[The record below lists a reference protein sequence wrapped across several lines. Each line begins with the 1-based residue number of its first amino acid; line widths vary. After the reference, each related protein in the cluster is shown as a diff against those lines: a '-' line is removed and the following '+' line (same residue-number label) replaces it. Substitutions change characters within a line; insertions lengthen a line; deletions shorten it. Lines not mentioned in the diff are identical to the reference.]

1 MTNTTRRD
9 FLAKT
14 GLAASAL
21 TLASRQ
27 LSAAETR
34 SPIITSATEPDS
46 AVKVLLLEAL
56 TAAKL
61 AGASWADA
69 RVQRQRRQNLGTR
82 EQQVTNVSDSD
93 SIGCG
98 VRVLVDGTWGFS
110 ATRVLTKDGVARAA
124 RQAVALAKA
133 NRVARD
139 RMVKLAPTEA
149 HPNASWKSSY
159 TIDPWSIPVEEKV
172 DLLLR
177 ANAAAL
183 KVPNIRF
190 VNSGL
195 SFVKEERSYANS
207 EGSMIA
213 QDVVRSWVTMSVSA
227 VSNDRTDVAVRGPE
241 VVQPA
246 GRGWEYVLEADIVSN
261 ATVWAEQARAKL
273 TARSVDV
280 GRWDLVIHPSQLFL
294 TIHES
299 IGHPTELDRAMG
311 YEANFAGTSF
321 IAPPDDVLGKLRLGP
336 DHLTVRGDRSQPN
349 ALATIGY
356 DDDGV
361 KPDDFD
367 IIKNGI
373 FWDYQTTREQA
384 EWLRPWYEKNNM
396 PVRSH
401 GCAYAQSWSDVAF
414 QRMPNVSIVPDQKVD
429 RSWNDLIASTDKG
442 IAMIGRSSYSIDQQ
456 RYNAQFGAQ
465 ICYEIKSGKIVGQ
478 LKDVAYVMRT
488 SDFWNAIDII
498 GGKSSYELGGTFND
512 GKGQPGQ
519 SNAVSHGCPPC
530 LFRDINV
537 LNTGTAS

>member
-1 MTNTTRRD
+1 MTTRRD
-9 FLAKT
+9 FLVKS

-21 TLASRQ
+21 ALTSRQ
-27 LSAAETR
+27 LAAAEAP
-34 SPIITSATEPDS
+34 SPILRAGTQPDP

-69 RVQRQRRQNLGTR
+69 RVQRQRTQRLSTR
-82 EQQVTNVSDSD
+82 EQQVTGVGDTD
-93 SIGCG
+93 TIGIG

-110 ATRVLTKDGVARAA
+110 ATHALTKDGAARAA
-124 RQAVALAKA
+124 KQAVSLAKA
-133 NRVARD
+133 NRVAQD
-139 RMVKLAPTEA
+139 RLVRLAPTDV
-149 HPNASWKSSY
+149 HPNATWKSSY
-159 TIDPWSIPVEEKV
+159 VIDPWTIPVEEKAE
-172 DLLLR
+172 LLLA

-190 VNSGL
+190 VNSSL

-207 EGSMIA
+207 EGSMIT
-213 QDVVRSWVTMSVSA
+213 QDVVRSWVTMSVTA
-227 VSNDRTDVAVRGPE
+227 VSDDRTETATRGPE
-241 VVQPA
+241 VVQPM
-246 GRGWEYVLEADIVSN
+246 GRGWEYVLENDIVGN
-261 ATVWAEQARAKL
+261 APKWAEEAREKL

-280 GRWDLVIHPSQLFL
+280 GRWDLILHPSQLFL

-311 YEANFAGTSF
+311 YEANYAGTSF
-321 IAPPDDVLGKLRLGP
+321 IAPPDEVLGKLRLGP
-336 DHLTVRGDRSQPN
+336 DHLTIRGDRSQDN
-349 ALATIGY
+349 ALSTIGY

-401 GCAYAQSWSDVAF
+401 GCSYAQSWSDVAF
-414 QRMPNVSIVPDQKVD
+414 QRMPNVSIVPDQTVD
-429 RSWNDLIASTDKG
+429 RTWEDLIASTDKG

-465 ICYEIKSGKIVGQ
+465 VCYEVKGGKIVGQ

-488 SDFWNAIDII
+488 PDFWNSIDLI
-498 GGKSSYELGGTFND
+498 GGQSSYEFGGTFND

-530 LFRDINV
+530 LFRNINV
-537 LNTGTAS
+537 LNTGRTQ

>member
-1 MTNTTRRD
+1 MSTRRD

-14 GLAASAL
+14 GLAAGAL
-21 TLASRQ
+21 ALASKQ
-27 LSAAETR
+27 LSAAEHAR
-34 SPIITSATEPDS
+34 SPIITADTEPDP

-82 EQQVTNVSDSD
+82 EQQVTNVSDTD
-93 SIGCG
+93 TIGCG

-110 ATRVLTKDGVARAA
+110 ATRSLTKDGVARAA
-124 RQAVALAKA
+124 KQAVALAKA

-139 RMVKLAPTEA
+139 RMVRLAPTEVHA
-149 HPNASWKSSY
+149 NASWKSSY
-159 TIDPWSIPVEEKV
+159 TIDPWSIPVEEKIA
-172 DLLLR
+172 LLLQ

-183 KVPNIRF
+183 KVANVRF

-213 QDVVRSWVTMSVSA
+213 QDVVRSWVTMSVTA
-227 VSNDRTDVAVRGPE
+227 VSDDRTETATRGPE
-241 VVQPA
+241 VVQPM
-246 GRGWEYVLEADIVSN
+246 GRGWEYVLEADIVGN
-261 ATVWAEQARAKL
+261 ARVWAEQAREKL

-280 GRWDLVIHPSQLFL
+280 GRWDLLLHPSQLFL
-294 TIHES
+294 TVHES
-299 IGHPTELDRAMG
+299 IGHTTELDRAMG
-311 YEANFAGTSF
+311 YEANYAGTSF
-321 IAPPDDVLGKLRLGP
+321 LAPPADVLGKLRLGP
-336 DHLTVRGDRSQPN
+336 DHLNIRGDRSEPN

-361 KPDDFD
+361 KPDEFD

-401 GCAYAQSWSDVAF
+401 GCSYAQSWGDVAF

-429 RSWNDLIASTDKG
+429 RTWDDMVAATDKG

-465 ICYEIKSGKIVGQ
+465 VCYEIKGGKIVGQ

-488 SDFWNAIDII
+488 PEFWNAIDLI

-530 LFRDINV
+530 LFRNINV
-537 LNTGTAS
+537 LNTGRTL

>member
-1 MTNTTRRD
+1 MTTRRE

-14 GLAASAL
+14 GLAASAIA
-21 TLASRQ
+21 LASRQ
-27 LSAAETR
+27 VGAETA
-34 SPIITSATEPDS
+34 SPILTATTEPDP

-56 TAAKL
+56 TAARL

-82 EQQVTNVSDSD
+82 EQQVTNVFDAD
-93 SIGCG
+93 TIGCG

-110 ATRVLTKDGVARAA
+110 ATRALTTAGVARAA

-133 NRVARD
+133 NRIARD
-139 RMVKLAPTEA
+139 RSVRLAPSPA
-149 HPNASWKSSY
+149 HPNATWKSSY

-177 ANAAAL
+177 ANAAAQR
-183 KVPNIRF
+183 VSNIRF
-190 VNSGL
+190 VNSNL
-195 SFVKEERSYANS
+195 SFVKEERSYANT
-207 EGSMIA
+207 EGSMIS
-213 QDVVRSWVTMSVSA
+213 QDVVRSWVTMSCTAISD
-227 VSNDRTDVAVRGPE
+227 DRTEVAVRGPE
-241 VVQPA
+241 VVQPM
-246 GRGWEYVLEADIVSN
+246 GRGWEYVLENDIVAN
-261 ATVWAEQARAKL
+261 APIWAEQAREKL
-273 TARSVDV
+273 TARSVEV
-280 GRWDLVIHPSQLFL
+280 GRWDLILHPSQLFL

-311 YEANFAGTSF
+311 YEANYAGTSF

-336 DHLTVRGDRSQPN
+336 NHLTIRGDRSQPN
-349 ALATIGY
+349 GLATIGY

-361 KPDDFD
+361 QPDDFD
-367 IIKNGI
+367 IIKNGL

-384 EWLRPWYEKNNM
+384 EWLRPWYEKNGM

-401 GCAYAQSWSDVAF
+401 GCSYAQSWSDVAF
-414 QRMPNVSIVPDQKVD
+414 QRMPNVSIVPDQTVD
-429 RSWNDLIASTDKG
+429 RSWNDIIAATDRG
-442 IAMIGRSSYSIDQQ
+442 IAMVGRASYSIDQQ

-465 ICYEIKSGKIVGQ
+465 VCYEVRGGKIVGQ

-488 SDFWNAIDII
+488 SEFWNAIDLI

-530 LFRDINV
+530 RFHSINV
-537 LNTGTAS
+537 LNTGRTL

>member
-1 MTNTTRRD
+1 MTSRRD
-9 FLAKT
+9 FLATT
-14 GLAASAL
+14 GLTASAL
-21 TLASRQ
+21 ALASRR
-27 LSAAETR
+27 LGAETA
-34 SPIITSATEPDS
+34 SPILTANTEPDP

-82 EQQVTNVSDSD
+82 EQQVTNVLDTD
-93 SIGCG
+93 TIGCG

-110 ATRVLTKDGVARAA
+110 ATRALTKDGVARAA

-139 RMVKLAPTEA
+139 RLVTLAPTDV
-149 HPNASWKSSY
+149 HPNATWKSSY

-177 ANAAAL
+177 ANAAAQ

-190 VNSGL
+190 VNSNL

-207 EGSMIA
+207 EGSMIS
-213 QDVVRSWVTMSVSA
+213 QDVVRSWVTMSVTAISD
-227 VSNDRTDVAVRGPE
+227 DRTEVATRGPE
-241 VVQPA
+241 VIQPM
-246 GRGWEYVLEADIVSN
+246 GRGWEYVLENDIVAN
-261 ATVWAEQARAKL
+261 APVWAEQAREKL
-273 TARSVDV
+273 TAKSVDV
-280 GRWDLVIHPSQLFL
+280 GRYDLILHPSQLFL

-311 YEANFAGTSF
+311 YEANYAGTSF

-336 DHLTVRGDRSQPN
+336 DHLTIRGDRSERN

-361 KPDDFD
+361 QPQDFD

-401 GCAYAQSWSDVAF
+401 GCSYAQSWSDVAF

-429 RSWNDLIASTDKG
+429 RSWDDLIASTDRG
-442 IAMIGRSSYSIDQQ
+442 IAMIGRASYSIDQQ

-465 ICYEIKSGKIVGQ
+465 ICYEVRGGKIVGQ

-488 SDFWNAIDII
+488 SEFWNSIDLI

-512 GKGQPGQ
+512 GKGQPSQ

-530 LFRDINV
+530 LFRNVNV
-537 LNTGTAS
+537 LNTGRTL